1 MNSIDGYILY
11 QAVDP
16 LTKTVSPEF
25 YNLFES
31 VGQESIDLMVELKI
45 VMTSNFTR
53 RTENLKNFFRK
64 LDDEIINLPVP
75 MQDWFKKFY
84 DKRISQEVK
93 AEILADGPLQ
103 SLDKKFSFDS
113 LNKTMDATS
122 WYTSNTVPP
131 FNSLEQKVPCNAAT
145 VPKNCVNS
153 ADTALYLTKMARIK
167 VCKDRALGPVI
178 TKVATPDKSHGQVEV
193 GDYNFPKRVA
203 KVATEYMGKIQN
215 FLGRNAKY
223 VMDNINFKPSSN
235 NVQTGAPNINIP
247 TKVGGKVV
255 NSTIYGY
262 TVKQLEAK
270 NPFLPKKIIE

>member
-11 QAVDP
+11 QALDP

-31 VGQESIDLMVELKI
+31 VGQETIDLMIELK
-45 VMTSNFTR
+45 VNMTSNFTR
-53 RTENLKNFFRK
+53 RNENLRKFFRK
-64 LDDEIINLPVP
+64 LDEEIINLPVP

-84 DKRISQEVK
+84 DKRISLEVK
-93 AEILADGPLQ
+93 GELLAEGPLK

-122 WYTSNTVPP
+122 WYTPNSVPP
-131 FNSLEQKVPCNAAT
+131 YNTLQQKVPCNASNI
-145 VPKNCVNS
+145 PKKTVNS
-153 ADTALYLTKMARIK
+153 ADTALYLSKATRIK
-167 VCKDRALGPVI
+167 VCKDRAMNASLGKI
-178 TKVATPDKSHGQVEV
+178 STPDKSHGQIEV
-193 GDYNFPKRVA
+193 GDYNFPKRMG
-203 KVATEYMGKIQN
+203 KVATEYLSKIQKL
-215 FLGRNAKY
+215 LGRNAKY

-247 TKVGGKVV
+247 SKVGNKTV

-270 NPFLPKKIIE
+270 NPFLPKRKVE